1 MNLFHDELYNWQ
13 GVNYNSVLDI
23 EFNDGVITEPV
34 TLVEA
39 KDFCKIDIGTDD
51 NLILSLITAARLMCE
66 AYTGVGFIVHN
77 AVATLNNINGD
88 IYIPYGPLIA
98 INQVTDHDGNILVLD
113 TSYSVVGNSF
123 KRLQYPKSK
132 NITIDY
138 ITGYS
143 ELPAILKTAL
153 LNQIYWMYDNR
164 SQATDQIS
172 PIAKNLLN
180 PYRRV

>member
-1 MNLFHDELYNWQ
+1 MNLYHDELYNWE
-13 GVNYNSVLDI
+13 GVGYNSVLDVV
-23 EFNDGVITEPV
+23 FNHDDIIEPV

-51 NLILSLITAARLMCE
+51 NLIISLITAARLMCE
-66 AYTGVGFIVHN
+66 AYTGVGFVVHN

-88 IYIPYGPLIA
+88 IYLPYGPLQA
-98 INQVTDHDGNILVLD
+98 INQVTDQNGNILILD
-113 TSYSVVGNSF
+113 ISYSLSGYQF
-123 KRLQYPKSK
+123 KRLQSPRAK
-132 NITIDY
+132 NILIDY
-138 ITGYS
+138 ITGYTV
-143 ELPAILKTAL
+143 LPAILKTAL
-153 LNQIYWMYDNR
+153 LNQIYYLYDNR

>member
-1 MNLFHDELYNWQ
+1 MDLYNWE
-13 GVNYNSVLDI
+13 GVGYNSVLDI
-23 EFNDGVITEPV
+23 EFNDTEITEPV

-51 NLILSLITAARLMCE
+51 NLVISLITAARQQCE
-66 AYTGVGFIVHN
+66 AYTGVGFVVHD
-77 AVATLNNINGD
+77 AVAILNNTNGD

-98 INQVTDHDGNILVLD
+98 INQVTDQAGNILVLD
-113 TSYSVVGNSF
+113 TDYTIIGNAF
-123 KRLQYPKSK
+123 KRLATPRAK

-138 ITGYS
+138 STGYS
-143 ELPAILKTAL
+143 ELPNILKTAL
-153 LNQIYWMYDNR
+153 LNQIYYLYDNR
-164 SQATDQIS
+164 SIGVDDVS

>member
-1 MNLFHDELYNWQ
+1 MDLYNWE

-23 EFNDGVITEPV
+23 EFNDKAIIEPV

-51 NLILSLITAARLMCE
+51 TLVISLITAARQQCE
-66 AYTGVGFIVHN
+66 AYTGVGFIVHD
-77 AVATLNNINGD
+77 AVAILNNVNGD

-98 INQVTDHDGNILVLD
+98 INQVTDEDGNILVLD
-113 TSYSVVGNSF
+113 TNYTISGNLF
-123 KRLQYPKSK
+123 KRLTTPRAK

-138 ITGYS
+138 YTGYS
-143 ELPAILKTAL
+143 VLPNVLKTAL
-153 LNQIYWMYDNR
+153 LNQIYYLYDNR
-164 SQATDQIS
+164 SIGVDDIS